1 MSGVLITAF
10 VVVHICFWISPDMDE
25 PSSGGANCGDV
36 GALACG
42 NPVLHDIVEA
52 VDNFGGTSGGIFSIL
67 AFFLKALGLVVTGFI
82 KLAFFNYP
90 WLNGGGQIIDIIV
103 MMFRLVMGAV
113 FFGVVGKIAINA
125 VGGRLAR

>member
-10 VVVHICFWISPDMDE
+10 VVVHICFWVVQIWMNQAA
-25 PSSGGANCGDV
+25 GGGNCGDV
-36 GALACG
+36 NALACG

-67 AFFLKALGLVVTGFI
+67 AFLLQAIGLIVTGFI
-82 KLAFFNYP
+82 KLAFFNYA

-103 MMFRLVMGAV
+103 MMFRLIMGAV
-113 FFGVVGKIAINA
+113 FFGVIGKIAIST